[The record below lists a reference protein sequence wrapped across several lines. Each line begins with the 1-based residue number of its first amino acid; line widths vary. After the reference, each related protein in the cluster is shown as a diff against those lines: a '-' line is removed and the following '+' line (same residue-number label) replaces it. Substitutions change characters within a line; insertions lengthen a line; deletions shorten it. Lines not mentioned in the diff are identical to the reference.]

1 MRRIAIFLAL
11 LLVGI
16 TPAVA
21 APKSVALK
29 KLTIVATVAGAEK
42 LVITGKTIV
51 TVGNSDGSNTNILVT
66 GMDIKGVQLW
76 QKTIDSGADEV
87 ALATAVDPLGN
98 IWVAGAAASI
108 AAPESATAVIQAEN
122 PDGVVAEPTT
132 KLRGDLNVLTLWKV
146 SPLGEVIATYAAAQ
160 QSPPLINAMSVNSSG
175 ISLIGQLQDKPFLL
189 SANNTGTFGKLIS
202 IGTAKTQLNAVVRH
216 GDVSISVFGSS
227 SETLGGKKLAGVR
240 DGVLIKVAK
249 TGAIASVVRSSAP
262 KADRAWLSAD
272 STLALTGYVKS
283 GKVIESAFTKFTTA
297 FAPTWTLRLP
307 STGSSLVLSAG
318 NTTYG
323 VIQSNSVVSG
333 VTGWRPTAPA
343 LLLLSFDAK
352 GVMTSASGSTDLTDA
367 LSLAYSKDLGLVG
380 LAKTSAQSVA
390 IFTIA

>member
-1 MRRIAIFLAL
+1 MRRIAILLAL
-11 LLVGI
+11 LLVAT

-29 KLTIVATVAGAEK
+29 KLTIVTTVPGAEK
-42 LVITGKTIV
+42 LVISGKTIV
-51 TVGNSDGSNTNILVT
+51 SVGNSDGPNTNILLT
-66 GMDIKGVQLW
+66 GMDNKGIQLW

-98 IWVAGAAASI
+98 IWLAGAVSSI
-108 AAPESATAVIQAEN
+108 AAPESVTAVIQAEN
-122 PDGVVAEPTT
+122 PDGVVAEPAT
-132 KLRGDLNVLTLWKV
+132 KIRGDLNVLTLWKV
-146 SPLGEVIATYAAAQ
+146 SPLGEVLATYSSTQ
-160 QSPPLINAMSVNSSG
+160 QSPPLINAISVNSSG
-175 ISLIGQLQDKPFLL
+175 ISLVGQIQDKPFLL
-189 SANNTGTFGKLIS
+189 SANSAGTFGKLIS

-216 GDVSISVFGSS
+216 GDGSISVFGSS

-240 DGVLIKVAK
+240 DGVLIRVSK
-249 TGAIASVVRSSAP
+249 TGAITSVVRSSAP

-323 VIQSNSVVSG
+323 VIQSNSAVSG
-333 VTGWRPTAPA
+333 VTGWRPMSPA
-343 LLLLSFDAK
+343 LLLLSFDSK
-352 GVMTSASGSTDLTDA
+352 GVITGASGSTDLTEA
-367 LSLAYSKDLGLVG
+367 LSLAYSKDVGLVG
-380 LAKTSAQSVA
+380 LARTSAQSVA

>member
-175 ISLIGQLQDKPFLL
+175 ISLVGQLQDKPFLL

-216 GDVSISVFGSS
+216 GDGSISVFGSS

>member
-11 LLVGI
+11 LMVGI
-16 TPAVA
+16 TPAIA

-29 KLTIVATVAGAEK
+29 KLTIVATVPGAEK
-42 LVITGKTIV
+42 LVLSGKTIV
-51 TVGNSDGSNTNILVT
+51 TVGNSDGPNTNILLT
-66 GMDIKGVQLW
+66 GMDSKGIQLW

-87 ALATAVDPLGN
+87 ALATAVDLQGN
-98 IWVAGAAASI
+98 IWVAGAASMI
-108 AAPESATAVIQAEN
+108 AAPESATAVVQAEN
-122 PDGVVAEPTT
+122 PDGVIAEPTT
-132 KLRGDLNVLTLWKV
+132 KLRGDLNILTLWKV
-146 SPLGEVIATYAAAQ
+146 SPLGEVIATYSSTQ
-160 QSPPLINAMSVNSSG
+160 QSPPLINAISVNSSG
-175 ISLIGQLQDKPFLL
+175 ISLVGQIQDKPFLL
-189 SANNTGTFGKLIS
+189 SANSAGTFGKLIS

-216 GDVSISVFGSS
+216 GDGSISVFGSS

-240 DGVLIKVAK
+240 DGVLIKVSKNA
-249 TGAIASVVRSSAP
+249 AIASVVRSTAP

-323 VIQSNSVVSG
+323 VIQSNSAVSG
-333 VTGWRPTAPA
+333 VTGWRPTSPA

-352 GVMTSASGSTDLTDA
+352 GVMTGASGSTDLTEA
-367 LSLAYSKDLGLVG
+367 LSLAYSKDVGLVG
-380 LAKTSAQSVA
+380 LARTSAQSVA

>member
-1 MRRIAIFLAL
+1 MRRIAILLAL
-11 LLVGI
+11 LLVAT

-29 KLTIVATVAGAEK
+29 KLTIVTTVPGAEK
-42 LVITGKTIV
+42 LVISGKTIV
-51 TVGNSDGSNTNILVT
+51 SVGNSDGPNTNILLT
-66 GMDIKGVQLW
+66 GMDNKGIQLW

-98 IWVAGAAASI
+98 IWLAGAVSSI
-108 AAPESATAVIQAEN
+108 AAPESVTAVIQAEN
-122 PDGVVAEPTT
+122 PDGVVAEPAT
-132 KLRGDLNVLTLWKV
+132 KIRGDLNVLTLWKV
-146 SPLGEVIATYAAAQ
+146 SPLGEVLATYSSTQ
-160 QSPPLINAMSVNSSG
+160 QSPPLINAISVNSSG
-175 ISLIGQLQDKPFLL
+175 ISLVGQIQDKPFLL
-189 SANNTGTFGKLIS
+189 SANSAGTFGKLIS

-216 GDVSISVFGSS
+216 GDGSISVFGSS

-240 DGVLIKVAK
+240 DGVLIRVSK
-249 TGAIASVVRSSAP
+249 TGAITSVVRSSAP

-323 VIQSNSVVSG
+323 VIQSNSAVSG
-333 VTGWRPTAPA
+333 VTGWRPTSPA

-352 GVMTSASGSTDLTDA
+352 GVMTGASGSTDLTEA
-367 LSLAYSKDLGLVG
+367 LSLAYSKDVGLVG
-380 LAKTSAQSVA
+380 LARTSAQSVA

>member
-29 KLTIVATVAGAEK
+29 KLTIVATVPSAEK
-42 LVITGKTIV
+42 LVVSGKTIV
-51 TVGNSDGSNTNILVT
+51 TVGNSDGPNTNILVT

-76 QKTIDSGADEV
+76 QKTIDSGVDEV

-98 IWVAGAAASI
+98 IWVAGAASSI

-132 KLRGDLNVLTLWKV
+132 KLRGDLNVLTLWKI
-146 SPLGEVIATYAAAQ
+146 SPLGEVIATYASAQ

-175 ISLIGQLQDKPFLL
+175 ISLVGQLQDKPFLL
-189 SANNTGTFGKLIS
+189 STNNAGTFGKLIS

-216 GDVSISVFGSS
+216 GDGSISVFGSS

-240 DGVLIKVAK
+240 DGVLIKIAK

-262 KADRAWLSAD
+262 KADRAWISAD

-307 STGSSLVLSAG
+307 STGNSLVLSAG

-323 VIQSNSVVSG
+323 VIQSNSVVSS
-333 VTGWRPTAPA
+333 VTGWRPTSPA

-352 GVMTSASGSTDLTDA
+352 GVMTSASGSTDLTEA
-367 LSLAYSKDLGLVG
+367 LSLAYSKDVGLVG
-380 LAKTSAQSVA
+380 LARTSAQSVA

>member
-42 LVITGKTIV
+42 LVVSGKTIV
-51 TVGNSDGSNTNILVT
+51 TVGNSDGPNTNILVT

-76 QKTIDSGADEV
+76 QKTIDSGVDEV
-87 ALATAVDPLGN
+87 VLATAVDPLGN
-98 IWVAGAAASI
+98 IWVAGAASSI
-108 AAPESATAVIQAEN
+108 AAPESVTAVIQAEN

-175 ISLIGQLQDKPFLL
+175 ISLVGQLQDKPFLL

-216 GDVSISVFGSS
+216 GDGSISVFGSS

-262 KADRAWLSAD
+262 KADRAWISAD
-272 STLALTGYVKS
+272 STLALTGFVKS

-333 VTGWRPTAPA
+333 VTGWRPTSPA

-352 GVMTSASGSTDLTDA
+352 GVMTSASGSTDLTEA

>member
-1 MRRIAIFLAL
+1 MRRIAIFLVL
-11 LLVGI
+11 LLVGT

-42 LVITGKTIV
+42 LVVSGKTLV
-51 TVGNSDGSNTNILVT
+51 TVSNSDGPNSNILLT

-76 QKTIDSGADEV
+76 QKTIDSGSDEV

-98 IWVAGAAASI
+98 IWLAGAASSI
-108 AAPESATAVIQAEN
+108 TAPESATAINQAEN

-132 KLRGDLNVLTLWKV
+132 KLRSDLSVLTLWKV
-146 SPLGEVIATYAAAQ
+146 SALGEVLATYSSAQ
-160 QSPPLINAMSVNSSG
+160 LSPPLINSISVNSSG
-175 ISLIGQLQDKPFLL
+175 VSVVGQLQDKPFLL
-189 SANNTGTFGKLIS
+189 SANNAGTFGKLLS

-216 GDVSISVFGSS
+216 GDGSISVFGSS
-227 SETLGGKKLAGVR
+227 TETLGGKKLAGVR
-240 DGVLIKVAK
+240 DGVLIKVSK

-262 KADRAWLSAD
+262 KADRSWLAAD

-297 FAPTWTLRLP
+297 FAPTWTLRVP
-307 STGSSLVLSAG
+307 STGSSLVQSAG
-318 NTTYG
+318 STTYG
-323 VIQSNSVVSG
+323 ALQSNSLVSG
-333 VTGWRPTAPA
+333 VTGWRPTAPS

-352 GVMTSASGSTDLTDA
+352 GVVTSASGSTELTEA
-367 LSLAYSKDLGLVG
+367 LSLTYSKDVGLVG
-380 LAKTSAQSVA
+380 LARTSAQSVA

>member
-1 MRRIAIFLAL
+1 MRRIAIFLVL
-11 LLVGI
+11 LLVGT

-42 LVITGKTIV
+42 LVVSGKTLV
-51 TVGNSDGSNTNILVT
+51 TVSNSDGPNTNILLT

-98 IWVAGAAASI
+98 IWLAGAASGI
-108 AAPESATAVIQAEN
+108 TAPESATAVIQAEN

-132 KLRGDLNVLTLWKV
+132 KLRGDLSVLTLWKV
-146 SPLGEVIATYAAAQ
+146 SPLGEVIATYSSPQ
-160 QSPPLINAMSVNSSG
+160 LSPPLINAISVNSSG
-175 ISLIGQLQDKPFLL
+175 VSLVGQLQDRPFLL
-189 SANNTGTFGKLIS
+189 SANNAGTFGKLLS
-202 IGTAKTQLNAVVRH
+202 IGTAKTELNAVVRH
-216 GDVSISVFGSS
+216 GDGSISVFGSS
-227 SETLGGKKLAGVR
+227 AETLGGKKLAGVR
-240 DGVLIKVAK
+240 DGVLIKVSK

-262 KADRAWLSAD
+262 KANRSWLSAD

-283 GKVIESAFTKFTTA
+283 GKVVESAFTKFTTA
-297 FAPTWTLRLP
+297 FAPTWTLRVP
-307 STGSSLVLSAG
+307 STGSSLVQSAG
-318 NTTYG
+318 STTYG
-323 VIQSNSVVSG
+323 ALQSISVVSG
-333 VTGWRPTAPA
+333 VTGWRPTAPS

-352 GVMTSASGSTDLTDA
+352 GVMTGAYGSTELTGA
-367 LSLAYSKDLGLVG
+367 LSLAYSKDVGLVG
-380 LAKTSAQSVA
+380 LARTSTQSVA

>member
-1 MRRIAIFLAL
+1 MDNK
-11 LLVGI
+11 GI
-16 TPAVA
+16 
-21 APKSVALK
+21 
-29 KLTIVATVAGAEK
+29 
-42 LVITGKTIV
+42 
-51 TVGNSDGSNTNILVT
+51 
-66 GMDIKGVQLW
+66 QLW

-98 IWVAGAAASI
+98 IWLAGAVSSI
-108 AAPESATAVIQAEN
+108 AAPESVTAVIQAEN
-122 PDGVVAEPTT
+122 PDGVVAEPAT
-132 KLRGDLNVLTLWKV
+132 KIRGDLNVLTLWKV
-146 SPLGEVIATYAAAQ
+146 SPLGEVLATYSSTQ
-160 QSPPLINAMSVNSSG
+160 QSPPLINAISVNSSG
-175 ISLIGQLQDKPFLL
+175 ISLVGQIQDKPFLL
-189 SANNTGTFGKLIS
+189 SANSAGTFGKLIS

-216 GDVSISVFGSS
+216 GDGSISVFGSS

-240 DGVLIKVAK
+240 DGVLIRVSK
-249 TGAIASVVRSSAP
+249 TGAITSVVRSSAP

-323 VIQSNSVVSG
+323 VIQSNSAVSG
-333 VTGWRPTAPA
+333 VTGWRPTSPA
-343 LLLLSFDAK
+343 LLLLTFDAK
-352 GVMTSASGSTDLTDA
+352 GVMTGASGSTDLTEA
-367 LSLAYSKDLGLVG
+367 LSLAYSKDVGLVG
-380 LAKTSAQSVA
+380 LARTSAQSVA